1 MKTSGTNLE
10 HARVHN
16 RRVIIEAVRLHGELT
31 RAELAR
37 LTALTPQTVS
47 NIVAELEQMD
57 ILTSHQPR
65 QRPWTASGAGEPQ
78 SRQRLVNWHPS

>member
-1 MKTSGTNLE
+1 M
-10 HARVHN
+10 HN

-57 ILTSHQPR
+57 LLTSTNRGAPAAVDS
-65 QRPWTASGAGEPQ
+65 QRC
-78 SRQRLVNWHPS
+78 R